1 MPRVAYSDLE
11 AAFHAAMLH
20 LGLQGERA
28 RLCARLFAETTRDGV
43 YTHGLNRFPRFAA
56 AVRSGNVNPVAEPE
70 TLARTAVFER
80 WDAHRGPGNITA
92 YAAMTRA
99 IALAKQHGLGAIALA
114 NTNHWMRGGTYGWLA
129 ADSGVFGICW
139 TNTLA
144 NLPPWGASTP
154 ALGNNPLVLAAPHID
169 PVTGRS
175 APVVLDMAMSQFS
188 YGTLAAYSRQGDPL
202 PVPGGYDQSG
212 TLTTDAAAIEATQ
225 RALPIGFWKGSGLSL
240 MLDLF
245 AAALSGGLA
254 THQFPRDY
262 AAESG
267 ISQFFLAIDP
277 TPLTPKP
284 PSTQPPATE
293 QQHPQHSAGLVQPI
307 ISAILASLAEATPI
321 DPAKPI
327 RYPGQQSLHLR
338 EENLRL
344 GVPVDADLWHQ
355 LTTLTF

>member
-1 MPRVAYSDLE
+1 MPRVAYNDLK
-11 AAFHAAMLH
+11 AALLAAMLH

-28 RLCARLFAETTRDGV
+28 RICARLFAETTRDGV
-43 YTHGLNRFPRFAA
+43 YTHGLNRFPRLVAA
-56 AVRSGNVNPVAEPE
+56 IRCGNIDPLAEPE
-70 TLARTAVFER
+70 TLARTPVFER
-80 WDAHRGPGNITA
+80 WDAHRGPGNVSA
-92 YAAMTRA
+92 YAAMSRA
-99 IALAKQHGLGAIALA
+99 IAIAKENGLGAVALA

-169 PVTGRS
+169 PATGQS
-175 APVVLDMAMSQFS
+175 APVVLDIAMSQFS
-188 YGTLAAYSRQGDPL
+188 YGTLAAYTKQGDQL
-202 PVPGGYDQSG
+202 PVPGGYDANGS
-212 TLTTDAAAIEATQ
+212 LTTDPAAIEATQ

-254 THQFPRDY
+254 THQFPKDY
-262 AAESG
+262 AGESG

-277 TPLTPKP
+277 APLSSNPA
-284 PSTQPPATE
+284 SRTQQANTQAT
-293 QQHPQHSAGLVQPI
+293 SSIQPI
-307 ISAILASLAEATPI
+307 ISAILASLTEATPI
-321 DPAKPI
+321 DPARPV

-355 LTTLTF
+355 LQTLTF